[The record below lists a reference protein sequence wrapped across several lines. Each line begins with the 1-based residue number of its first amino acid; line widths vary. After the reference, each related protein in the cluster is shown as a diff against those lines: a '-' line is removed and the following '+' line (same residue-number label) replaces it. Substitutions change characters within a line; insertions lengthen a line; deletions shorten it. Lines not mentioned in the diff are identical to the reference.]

1 MKSFR
6 LRLALSLSTLVG
18 LTLLAFGLSAYFL
31 VRSAKLERIDST
43 LRVHAEREAGRIP
56 HPRGGNNVEANIAI
70 GLGAREPADL
80 AFLLQDADGETVYL
94 STHWP
99 AELELGTLPW
109 PILANSNISRMKAFE
124 LISASIAAEPVPPRE
139 RPWRP
144 HPPFPGGERPPRPD
158 QPNWPPHG
166 QMPSPELRPEP
177 AAENRSAVPLNH
189 ERAVEAPV
197 ATAEPL
203 VRESP
208 PEKLPETFPERLP
221 ERRQMPPV
229 STLLE
234 RKIGDQKWHVVLARS
249 DRARAALAI
258 NLRMLDSEMASVRNA
273 FFIAIPMALLFIGMG
288 GWVLSGQILRPL
300 KKLTVAARRVTAEG
314 LDKRISPA
322 SEDHEFVELIEVFN
336 RMLGRLERSFKQSQ
350 RFSADAAHELKTPL
364 AILQGQLE
372 RAINNAEAGS
382 PSQAELSGIL
392 DEVQRLATIS
402 RKLLL
407 LSQADAGRLAVH
419 RESFALSEF
428 LLSLVEDVQML
439 APGLNVA
446 AKISQ
451 EILIEAD
458 ASLLKQLLHN
468 LVSNAIKYNIEQ
480 GWIRIAAEARG
491 DRVEIVVSNPC
502 NGIAPHQREH
512 MFERFYRADTAHSRK
527 VEGVGL
533 GLALSRE
540 IARAHQGE
548 LSFDIDDEDTVRFR
562 LILPQH

>member
-6 LRLALSLSTLVG
+6 WRLALSLSALAG
-18 LTLLAFGLSAYFL
+18 LTLLAFGVSAYFL
-31 VRSAKLERIDST
+31 VRNAKLERIDSS
-43 LRVHAEREAGRIP
+43 LRVQAEREAGRIP
-56 HPRGGNNVEANIAI
+56 HPRGGNGVEANIAL

-80 AFLLQDADGETVYL
+80 AYLLQDADGETLYL
-94 STHWP
+94 SAHWP
-99 AELELGTLPW
+99 AALEVATLPW
-109 PILANSNISRMKAFE
+109 PPLANSNISRTNAFE
-124 LISASIAAEPVPPRE
+124 FISTAHAAESLPPLE

-144 HPPFPGGERPPRPD
+144 HPPRRD
-158 QPNWPPHG
+158 QANWPPRAQLPPPQQRPQQRQDG
-166 QMPSPELRPEP
+166 LVDNRSPPVLNNEDTAESAVALPEP
-177 AAENRSAVPLNH
+177 PGRENLRQV
-189 ERAVEAPV
+189 
-197 ATAEPL
+197 
-203 VRESP
+203 
-208 PEKLPETFPERLP
+208 LPETPT
-221 ERRQMPPV
+221 ERRPQPPV

-249 DRARAALAI
+249 DRARAALAV
-258 NLRMLDSEMASVRNA
+258 NLRVLDSEMASIRNA
-273 FFIAIPMALLFIGMG
+273 FFIAIPLALLLIGMG
-288 GWVLSGQILRPL
+288 GWALSGQILRPL
-300 KKLTVAARRVTAEG
+300 KKLTVAARRVTADG

-322 SEDHEFVELIEVFN
+322 GEDHEFVELIEVFN

-372 RAINNAEAGS
+372 RAINNADAGS
-382 PSQAELSGIL
+382 SSQAELSGIL

-446 AKISQ
+446 ARISQ

-480 GWIRIAAEARG
+480 GWIRIAAEAHG
-491 DRVEIVVSNPC
+491 DRVEMVVSNPC

-512 MFERFYRADTAHSRK
+512 MFERFYRADTAHSRT

-548 LSFDIDDEDTVRFR
+548 LSFEIDDEDTVRFR
-562 LILPQH
+562 LVLPQR